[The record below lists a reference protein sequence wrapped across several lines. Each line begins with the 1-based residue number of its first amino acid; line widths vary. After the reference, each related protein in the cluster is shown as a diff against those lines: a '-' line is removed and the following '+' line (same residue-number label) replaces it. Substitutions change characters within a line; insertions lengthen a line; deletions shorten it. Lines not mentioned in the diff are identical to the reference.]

1 MNEFFNKYA
10 DLTALVLTLSLPL
23 LLTIY
28 VKKKAQKRI
37 RALAVYFFVFGPSG
51 ILSFIFFH
59 LFENS
64 YRAIEASMDGRFIYN
79 FRFYS
84 LILFGLVVAYLGAL
98 YLKACI
104 GKCLRVPKANHSYFY
119 KLWLVLLVTLPV
131 IPITPIAA
139 VPAICCSVS
148 LLAFPFVCRK
158 RLFHSHTKQSVQGYD
173 AMKQTQGVG
182 SLR

>member
-1 MNEFFNKYA
+1 MNEYFNRYA
-10 DLTALVLTLSLPL
+10 DLTALILTLALPL

-28 VKKKAQKRI
+28 LKTKAKKRI
-37 RALAVYFFVFGPSG
+37 RAVAVYFFVFGPSG

-64 YRAIEASMDGRFIYN
+64 YRAVEAATNGRFAYN

-98 YLKACI
+98 YLQACFD
-104 GKCLRVPKANHSYFY
+104 KCLRGPKGNRPYFY
-119 KLWLVLLVTLPV
+119 KMLLMLLITVPL

-148 LLAFPFVCRK
+148 ILALPFVCRRK
-158 RLFHSHTKQSVQGYD
+158 FSYRNAEQEAHGYD
-173 AMKQTQGVG
+173 AIKQPQVIG
-182 SLR
+182 SLG